1 MIITKIEVQQKNK
14 QRYSLYV
21 DHKFCMGI
29 SEGTLVHFILMQGME
44 VDGERL
50 DAILEY
56 ERQEMLYLQAIRY
69 LARTLR
75 SEHEVRTYLMK
86 CVTKAKADL
95 DAIEQENYL
104 AKIEPYIDQAIERLK
119 AQGYIDD
126 LFYAES
132 FVRTAM
138 NTNRTGPRVITQK
151 LKQRGIAE
159 QDIQQALEV
168 YPEELLSDNLANLI
182 DEVQKANR
190 QLPPKK
196 QYQKVV
202 QLLLSKGYSR
212 SQIENGLAE
221 VTFEMEEET
230 QWQLI
235 EQAGTKALKSL
246 ERKYSDGQL
255 WQKIKENLY
264 RKGYDYNLIKRWVDQ
279 LE

>member
-1 MIITKIEVQQKNK
+1 M
-14 QRYSLYV
+14 
-21 DHKFCMGI
+21 
-29 SEGTLVHFILMQGME
+29 
-44 VDGERL
+44 
-50 DAILEY
+50 
-56 ERQEMLYLQAIRY
+56 
-69 LARTLR
+69 
-75 SEHEVRTYLMK
+75 
-86 CVTKAKADL
+86 
-95 DAIEQENYL
+95 
-104 AKIEPYIDQAIERLK
+104 
-119 AQGYIDD
+119 
-126 LFYAES
+126 
-132 FVRTAM
+132 
-138 NTNRTGPRVITQK
+138 
-151 LKQRGIAE
+151 
-159 QDIQQALEV
+159 
-168 YPEELLSDNLANLI
+168 SDNLANLI
-182 DEVQKANR
+182 DKAQKANR